1 MIKQN
6 KPEDFVPILVILF
19 VSLLILGIVS
29 IFVFVA
35 EGNNM
40 STEGVL
46 LKQLRMEEGYRD
58 MPYRDSLNNLTIGY
72 GWNIGS
78 RNLSRE
84 EHIRLFPGK
93 PYPLS
98 VKQMADIWRV
108 TPLKQADA
116 EYLLETSVLIA
127 EGDARE
133 LFEEHWTN
141 IPSQKKVP
149 ILDML
154 FNLGLPKFKKFKR
167 CIAAIKKN
175 DFKEAGKQVRNSL
188 AYVQAKSRYER
199 IAKELE
205 KDDKTTTQISGTRT
219 G

>member
-1 MIKQN
+1 M
-6 KPEDFVPILVILF
+6 
-19 VSLLILGIVS
+19 
-29 IFVFVA
+29 FVFVA
-35 EGNNM
+35 EGDNM
-40 STEGVL
+40 STEGTL

-78 RNLSRE
+78 RNLSRA

-98 VKQMADIWRV
+98 INQMADIWRA
-108 TPLKQADA
+108 TPLQQADA

-133 LFEEHWTN
+133 LFEGYWYS

-154 FNLGLPKFKKFKR
+154 FNLGLPKFKKFKK
-167 CIAAIKKN
+167 CIKAIKKN
-175 DFKEAGKQVRNSL
+175 DFKEAAKQVRNSL
-188 AYVQAKSRYER
+188 AYTQAKSRYER

-205 KDDKTTTQISGTRT
+205 KDDKAATQISGT
-219 G
+219 GAK

>member
-1 MIKQN
+1 
-6 KPEDFVPILVILF
+6 
-19 VSLLILGIVS
+19 
-29 IFVFVA
+29 
-35 EGNNM
+35 M
-40 STEGVL
+40 STERSL
-46 LKQLRMEEGYRD
+46 LKQLRIEEGYRD
-58 MPYRDSLNNLTIGY
+58 VPYLDTTNHLTVGY

-78 RNLSRE
+78 RKLSRT

-116 EYLLETSVLIA
+116 EYLLDTSVLIA

-133 LFEEHWTN
+133 LFGKHWSN
-141 IPSQKKVP
+141 IPDQKKVP

-154 FNLGLPKFKKFKR
+154 FNLGLPKFKKFRK

-205 KDDKTTTQISGTRT
+205 KDDKTATPISGTRT
-219 G
+219 K

>member
-6 KPEDFVPILVILF
+6 RPEDFIPLLVIIF
-19 VSLLILGIVS
+19 VSLLIIGIVS
-29 IFVFVA
+29 ALVFFG
-35 EGNNM
+35 EGETM
-40 STEGVL
+40 SMERDL
-46 LKQLRMEEGYRD
+46 LKQLKMEEGYREI
-58 MPYRDSLNNLTIGY
+58 PYLDTTNNLTIGY

-78 RNLSRE
+78 RKLSRA

-108 TPLKQADA
+108 TPLKQTDA

-127 EGDARE
+127 DGDARE
-133 LFEEHWTN
+133 LFGKHWRN
-141 IPSQKKVP
+141 IPDQKKVP

-167 CIAAIKKN
+167 CIAAIKEN
-175 DFKEAGKQVRNSL
+175 DFKEAAKQVRNSL